1 MPNNCNTDLFSQ
13 SIENH
18 TWVRNAYNI
27 LASSVLL
34 KNILIKKEIGI
45 CSKQKKGA
53 FHVFYP
59 GFGLGQL
66 FRMFNN
72 PNKYNV
78 FGIDKNQSFVTHSTA
93 YFQDKE
99 IKNIY
104 CKTQDMT
111 TIEYEDTFDIALIVN
126 VLNYIEKDVEF
137 LMKIQKSL
145 AKKGVVVVFNASSLA
160 NEKDKRLE
168 AGIYQDEKFRFGY
181 SKEEIVNVLHL
192 AGFKKLRA
200 RYVYGVFGVLS
211 WKITTGWPSFL
222 IKATKL
228 SYLLIPFYIIL
239 LYPFALLFNF
249 LELLIPN
256 KSGKCVMVRA
266 YNTK

>member
-1 MPNNCNTDLFSQ
+1 MPSNCNTDLFSQ

-18 TWVRNAYNI
+18 TWVRNAYNV

-45 CSKQKKGA
+45 CAKQKKGA

-59 GFGLGQL
+59 GFGMGQL
-66 FRMFNN
+66 FRIFYN

-78 FGIDKNQSFVTHSTA
+78 FGIDKNQKFVANSTA
-93 YFQDKE
+93 YFQEKE

-111 TIEYEDTFDIALIVN
+111 TIEYNETFDIALVVN
-126 VLNYIEKDVEF
+126 VLNYIEKDVEV
-137 LMKIQKSL
+137 LTKIKKSL
-145 AKKGVVVVFNASSLA
+145 TKKGVLVVFNASSLA
-160 NEKDKRLE
+160 NEKDKRLD
-168 AGIYQDEKFRFGY
+168 AGIYHDEKYRYGY
-181 SKEEIVNVLHL
+181 SKEAIVQALNL

-222 IKATKL
+222 INSTKL
-228 SYLLIPFYIIL
+228 AYLLIPFYIIL
-239 LYPFALLFNF
+239 LYPFALLFNL

-256 KSGKCVMVRA
+256 KSGKCVLVRA